1 MAWSSYAH
9 LPNREEE
16 YWEIL
21 SKLKNGMSISEV
33 DRVIAEVKGKQRVQ
47 HHYRSNLANIGL
59 FDIDKGIIY
68 LKYDVNKLVRK
79 KKYLKEVLSQCL
91 EQCKSK
97 EISVVRN
104 IVCKEK
110 TYDISVVAECL
121 VNKYPDIEKNNF
133 IRWVRPIVNMFKI
146 IDVLSEN
153 KDKKL
158 FTSEKF
164 LQDAYLKL
172 TSKYGIVVALEELDI
187 ELKKIDS
194 SYDVVTFV
202 EKLLCDLNMKFK
214 IELLMLPNWA
224 TSNKAY
230 VINKEYYTHIKI
242 KGDLLEGRMNEEKN
256 ICK

>member
-1 MAWSSYAH
+1 MSS
-9 LPNREEE
+9 EQ
-16 YWEIL
+16 
-21 SKLKNGMSISEV
+21 IS
-33 DRVIAEVKGKQRVQ
+33 G
-47 HHYRSNLANIGL
+47 YR
-59 FDIDKGIIY
+59 
-68 LKYDVNKLVRK
+68 
-79 KKYLKEVLSQCL
+79 
-91 EQCKSK
+91 
-97 EISVVRN
+97 
-104 IVCKEK
+104 
-110 TYDISVVAECL
+110 
-121 VNKYPDIEKNNF
+121 KNNF

-242 KGDLLEGRMNEEKN
+242 KGDLLEGIMNEEKKYLQM
-256 ICK
+256 IVKQCLMTSSVV